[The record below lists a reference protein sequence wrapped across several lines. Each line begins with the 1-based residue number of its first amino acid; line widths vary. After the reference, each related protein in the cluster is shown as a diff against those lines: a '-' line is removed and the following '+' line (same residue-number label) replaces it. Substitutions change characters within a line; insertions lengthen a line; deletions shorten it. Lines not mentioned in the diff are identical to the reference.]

1 MHELALADAVV
12 TTALRVADREGLTEI
27 TKLDVRIGELQ
38 QIKADVFEFA
48 LKEVIPAGEPRIA
61 SAAIV
66 LETEPAEFCCR
77 PCGHGFGLEQARG
90 SYGKDASEAIHFIPE
105 LAHAFL
111 RCPRCQSPDFELVRG
126 RGVSIES
133 IEGR

>member
-12 TTALRVADREGLTEI
+12 TAALEIADREGFSEI

-38 QIKADVFEFA
+38 QIKAEVFEFA
-48 LKEVIPAGEPRIA
+48 LKEVIPAGRPRLA

-66 LETEPAEFCCR
+66 LETVPAEFRCR
-77 PCGHGFGLEQARG
+77 PCDHSFGLEDASGPRG
-90 SYGKDASEAIHFIPE
+90 EEASEAIHFIPE
-105 LAHAFL
+105 LAHAYL
-111 RCPRCQSPDFELVRG
+111 RCPRCQSPDFELVQG
-126 RGVSIES
+126 RGVSIDS